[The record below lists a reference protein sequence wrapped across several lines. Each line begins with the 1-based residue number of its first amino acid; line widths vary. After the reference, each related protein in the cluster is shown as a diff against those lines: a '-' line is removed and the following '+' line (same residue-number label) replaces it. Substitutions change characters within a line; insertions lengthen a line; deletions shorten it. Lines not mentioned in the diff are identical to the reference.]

1 MTLKPASSISSRHLI
16 DPEIVDLLDVFPV
29 LNLSSETLPS
39 VREMMGAPVEDA
51 PDPQELFPDVTTTEY
66 FVPGAEGDP
75 DVRVLYYEPKNKT
88 TTSSAGMVWIHGG
101 GYVIGS
107 ADADEI
113 LCRRIVAE
121 TGASIASV
129 DYRLAPE
136 TAAPGL
142 VEDCYAALRWLHG
155 KAAEFGIDA
164 ARIAVGGA
172 SAGGGLAACLAILA
186 RDRGEFPIAYQ
197 LLIYP
202 MLDDRTASTRDPH
215 PYAGEFLWTQ
225 SDNRFGWTSI
235 LGHEPG
241 IDGVS
246 PYTAAARVESVAGL
260 PAAFISV
267 GALDLFL
274 EEDIDY
280 ARRLIAAGVPTELH
294 VYPGA
299 YHAYDMNPQAQV
311 TGSYFRDFL
320 GGLSRSL
327 KG

>member
-1 MTLKPASSISSRHLI
+1 MTLKPAAISSRHLI
-16 DPEIVDLLDVFPV
+16 DPEIVALLDVFPV
-29 LNLSSETLPS
+29 LNLSAETLPV
-39 VREMMGAPVEDA
+39 VRETMGAPIEGA
-51 PDPQELFPDVTTTEY
+51 PDPAELFPDVTSTEY
-66 FVPGAEGDP
+66 MVPGAEGDP
-75 DVRVLYYEPKNKT
+75 DVRVIYYAPKNKPT
-88 TTSSAGMVWIHGG
+88 TASAAMVWIHGG
-101 GYVIGS
+101 GYVLGS

-113 LCRRIVAE
+113 LCRRMVTE
-121 TGASIASV
+121 TGAAVASV

-136 TAAPGL
+136 TKAPGL

-155 KAAEFGIDA
+155 TADELGVDA
-164 ARIAVGGA
+164 SRIAVGGA

-202 MLDDRTASTRDPH
+202 MLDDRTASSRDPH
-215 PYAGEFLWTQ
+215 PYAGEFLWTPG
-225 SDNRFGWTSI
+225 DNRFGWASI

-241 IDGVS
+241 GDGVS
-246 PYTAAARVESVAGL
+246 PYTAAARVESVEGL
-260 PAAFISV
+260 PATFISV

-274 EEDIDY
+274 EEDLDY

-299 YHAYDMNPQAQV
+299 YHAYDLNEQAQV
-311 TGSYFRDFL
+311 TGAYFRDFL
-320 GGLSRSL
+320 GALGRAL